1 MFMGMPSRRVQ
12 LLSRARALTGA
23 LLATLTLTG
32 VVQMAA
38 PVAASAQKSVLQEY
52 CSELAGTLYRFNAAG
67 ETEMAEIFEREF
79 IAQCGPDAPWG
90 EPWGEPWNEPPEPEP
105 PIWG

>member
-1 MFMGMPSRRVQ
+1 MVSFVTQ
-12 LLSRARALTGA
+12 LLSRARALICA

-32 VVQMAA
+32 AVQMAA

-52 CSELAGTLYRFNAAG
+52 CLELAGSIFRFNEEG
-67 ETEMAEIFEREF
+67 QMDMVEIFQREF
-79 IAQCGPDAPWG
+79 VSQCSPDAPWG

-105 PIWG
+105 EPPIWG